1 MLHLSNISVLAS
13 SSSAAAAA
21 AAVAAACV
29 EHVTMP
35 SAGLR
40 ATGCYQQQ

>member
-13 SSSAAAAA
+13 SSSAAAA